1 MVAPAASAA
10 SRPLLRLG
18 HCVGSIGDMTPYT
31 IGTERS
37 LLQLAIP
44 ERQVT
49 VVPLNKSCS
58 NPDGTASG
66 DYVDVLFLVGWGF
79 AQQIKDAVIQPR
91 NEARRRRK
99 KKHTGSDDLL
109 YYADSTMQP
118 KHHDSSR
125 PITIGMNIEFHRGT
139 NPLFD
144 IMIDS
149 IWQGHKDGIGLYWP
163 GMSRNA
169 FFPGMQRPGALF
181 QHTADELTRPVLPP
195 KTRFCAFMVS
205 ACDLKCAV
213 GPGPAHRVRHSS
225 PIFARQ
231 VPQGC

>member
-99 KKHTGSDDLL
+99 KKHTGSGTLRRINRMHARAVVRSARGPWPL
-109 YYADSTMQP
+109 Y
-118 KHHDSSR
+118 
-125 PITIGMNIEFHRGT
+125 
-139 NPLFD
+139 PL
-144 IMIDS
+144 S
-149 IWQGHKDGIGLYWP
+149 YVLSGH
-163 GMSRNA
+163 
-169 FFPGMQRPGALF
+169 
-181 QHTADELTRPVLPP
+181 
-195 KTRFCAFMVS
+195 
-205 ACDLKCAV
+205 
-213 GPGPAHRVRHSS
+213 
-225 PIFARQ
+225 
-231 VPQGC
+231 